1 MKTPWDRCS
10 GEGWT
15 ADPRPVPA
23 ELETD
28 YPAAE
33 FTEAEQAA
41 AAVILELGEG
51 QQTELWAALDHRV
64 FTCPHCTSE
73 YTSAYAAIVC
83 EDQCLEDGRQLRR
96 DGRGSD

>member
-1 MKTPWDRCS
+1 MSTPWDRCS

-28 YPAAE
+28 YTAHE
-33 FTEAEQAA
+33 FTEAEQVAA
-41 AAVILELGEG
+41 ATVGMLDAE
-51 QQTELWAALDHRV
+51 QQDELWEAIGQRM
-64 FTCPHCTSE
+64 FTCDYCTSE

-83 EDQCLEDGRQLRR
+83 EDQCAEDGRQLRR

>member
-1 MKTPWDRCS
+1 MSTPWDRCS

-28 YPAAE
+28 YTAHE
-33 FTEAEQAA
+33 FPEAEQVA

-51 QQTELWAALDHRV
+51 QQAELWAAIGLHE
-64 FTCPHCTSE
+64 CPHCGRTYDSE
-73 YTSAYAAIVC
+73 ASLMWC
-83 EDQCLEDGRQLRR
+83 CNEDEERR
-96 DGRGSD
+96 RGVYRGSD